1 MKNPRILK
9 LIDTVVGPTWT
20 MALDHGCNSELEMKL
35 YCEEADPTGLTI
47 KLVDLGEPDETQSV
61 HEKRQHNSCSWSEGM
76 ESPC

>member
-20 MALDHGCNSELEMKL
+20 MALGHGCNSELEMKL

-47 KLVDLGEPDETQSV
+47 KLVDLGEPLHDEETDNCWW
-61 HEKRQHNSCSWSEGM
+61 KGLPKCGTTA
-76 ESPC
+76 